1 MPSSGAVVVVA
12 IGASL
17 EVLEAFDLFFNLLDS
32 DTVDGGTKYGSRSK
46 SVFNEWSDNN
56 KT

>member
-1 MPSSGAVVVVA
+1 MPSGGAVVA